1 MIKGS
6 EIRKADHQIEKLV
19 ARSLVAACNVGRRNF
34 ARGIDAAC
42 SKRRAGRRHH
52 STLSNGAR
60 FMRVAARS
68 TGRRSSICSWM
79 RTRRGQRT
87 RPFLSSS
94 FHEGISIITT
104 SRQSR
109 IRTTV
114 EQRGRISRCKAFN
127 RVWLCMGC
135 KDSITI
141 GRAKSCGSRTNSK
154 SKRWQL
160 LASRVRK
167 NYFLKNCR
175 LAKALTIGGN
185 FRKASLRD
193 RLGLNSF

>member
-1 MIKGS
+1 MVKGS
-6 EIRKADHQIEKLV
+6 EIRKADHPIEKVLLDRWSPR
-19 ARSLVAACNVGRRNF
+19 AMSGEEISHEELMRS
-34 ARGIDAAC
+34 

-52 STLSNGAR
+52 SIRSNGAR
-60 FMRVAARS
+60 FMRVAVRS
-68 TGRRSSICSWM
+68 TGRRSSICLWM

-94 FHEGISIITT
+94 FHERISIIMT

-127 RVWLCMGC
+127 RVWWCTAC

-141 GRAKSCGSRTNSK
+141 GRAKSCGSLTNSK

-160 LASRVRK
+160 SGDRGRK
-167 NYFLKNCR
+167 NCFLKNCR

-193 RLGLNSF
+193 RLSLNSF